1 MENSVEGTM
10 KSDNERANL
19 GVEGIKEEPLL
30 AEKKVRLV
38 SGANLSFSIKNI

>member
-1 MENSVEGTM
+1 MEHSVEGTM
-10 KSDNERANL
+10 KSENEPASL

-38 SGANLSFSIKNI
+38 YGANLLFSIKNI